1 MSTNFDDL
9 LHEATEEVT
18 TTIYDNELENIEIA
32 TINAETVTGKSGT
45 GSK

>member
-9 LHEATEEVT
+9 LNEATEEVT
-18 TTIYDNELENIEIA
+18 TTIYDDLENIEIA

>member
-9 LHEATEEVT
+9 LNEATEEVT
-18 TTIYDNELENIEIA
+18 TTVYDTELENIEIT

-45 GSK
+45 GNK